1 MSLQA
6 FAGLPRRKLIT
17 VDRLTT
23 LALATLFAAVQVT
36 WIVFLGWTSSRLLVW
51 R

>member
-23 LALATLFAAVQVT
+23 LALTTLFAAVEVT
-36 WIVFLGWTSSRLLVW
+36 WIVILGWTGLRLLMW